1 METKE
6 ELVSTI
12 KEWLKNDN
20 MIKSLQKEIK
30 ARKKQNETYSKK
42 LIETMR
48 VNEIDSFDIN
58 SGKIVYSKHTIKKPI
73 TKKLL
78 SDVLKKYYK
87 DDTEVAAEVEDF
99 ILSSRETVVRENIIL
114 KTAAAAAAPDAE
126 R

>member
-30 ARKKQNETYSKK
+30 ARKIQNEVFSKK
-42 LIETMR
+42 LIDTMR

-58 SGKIVYSKHTIKKPI
+58 TGKIVYSKKTIKKPI

-78 SDVLKKYYK
+78 SEVLKKYYVN
-87 DDTEVAAEVEDF
+87 DADIATEVEEF
-99 ILSSRETVVRENIIL
+99 ILSSRETVVRENLTL
-114 KTAAAAAAPDAE
+114 KTAALAPTDD